1 MGIFYFIISE
11 IGKFVS
17 LFLLSKHSRNYI
29 LSFWNLIDALAVLL
43 AAVSSVTMRWRFHEN
58 GIEDDKTLR
67 VLLAITTGFLWLRVL
82 NFLKAINMQLA
93 TFVLAILQITKDI
106 FWFCVIILTLVMA
119 FAQMFFTVLAP
130 PACAAGNLSDTD
142 KQCNQNEYL
151 LKVYTILL
159 GDFGDFERED
169 FVTNFSVILV
179 VFYSFFVTL
188 VLVNVL
194 IAIAS
199 DSYEKCLLK
208 SQKLFGRARV
218 MLIAELASFQ
228 TLLRKKDQDD
238 TSSQSSTTEGVVYS
252 KWWTSSG
259 LTTNWNRGS
268 VLSFVLS
275 MFVMICWTF
284 SELFGYLQGERVGS
298 ILLSL
303 SSVLIN
309 MALYITIMVF
319 LDRNSATKND
329 TVDSNNEW
337 SNSLQTM
344 VLWVLGV
351 SQRSTKDSSR
361 SMKRQDVWHGRV
373 EFLQREMDRIAD
385 RQTELVM
392 TQSENL
398 QNLMNLSENRVR
410 TEINL
415 IENRFKVLETSV
427 QEEHNETKKMN
438 ANITGQLQKL
448 LSLMDGSTK

>member
-29 LSFWNLIDALAVLL
+29 LSFWNLIDVLAVLL

-106 FWFCVIILTLVMA
+106 FWFCVIILTLVVS

-130 PACAAGNLSDTD
+130 PACATGNFSDID
-142 KQCNQNEYL
+142 KQCKQNEYL

-159 GDFGDFERED
+159 GDFGDFKRED
-169 FVTNFSVILV
+169 FVTNFSVFLV

-218 MLIAELASFQ
+218 MLIAELSSFQ

-259 LTTNWNRGS
+259 LTRNWSRGS
-268 VLSFVLS
+268 VLFFMLS
-275 MFVMICWTF
+275 MFVM
-284 SELFGYLQGERVGS
+284 
-298 ILLSL
+298 
-303 SSVLIN
+303 
-309 MALYITIMVF
+309 
-319 LDRNSATKND
+319 
-329 TVDSNNEW
+329 
-337 SNSLQTM
+337 
-344 VLWVLGV
+344 V
-351 SQRSTKDSSR
+351 S
-361 SMKRQDVWHGRV
+361 
-373 EFLQREMDRIAD
+373 
-385 RQTELVM
+385 
-392 TQSENL
+392 
-398 QNLMNLSENRVR
+398 
-410 TEINL
+410 
-415 IENRFKVLETSV
+415 
-427 QEEHNETKKMN
+427 
-438 ANITGQLQKL
+438 
-448 LSLMDGSTK
+448 